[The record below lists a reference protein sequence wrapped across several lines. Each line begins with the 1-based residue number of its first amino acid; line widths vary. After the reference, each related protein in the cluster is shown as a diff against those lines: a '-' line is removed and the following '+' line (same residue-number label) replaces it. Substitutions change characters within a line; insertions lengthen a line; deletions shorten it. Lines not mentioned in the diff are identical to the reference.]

1 MKVLKRTDALEEFD
15 IEKIKRSLK
24 SASES
29 ANEPLSSSAISF
41 IAEQVQ
47 KDIFSKHQD
56 LVVYKDIH
64 FRVVDI
70 LKWTGFPQIAA
81 HYDKSELSRVNQMI
95 Q

>member
-15 IEKIKRSLK
+15 IEKIKTSLK
-24 SASES
+24 RASES
-29 ANEPLSSSAISF
+29 VNEPLSDSAVNF

-47 KDIFSKHQD
+47 KDIFSKHKD

-70 LKWTGFPQIAA
+70 LKWTGFPRIASQ
-81 HYDKSELSRVNQMI
+81 YDESELSRVNQVI
-95 Q
+95 